1 MEMKHR
7 TSQILTQRLTITPR
21 MQQALKLLQLNN
33 LVLEQVVREEMAA
46 NPTLEEEDGLTEA
59 PDPEVMQAG
68 QESADRIGGAETGPD
83 TTPAETVEA
92 ERGETEPTDAAP
104 EKNEIDWDDYFHDD
118 YESPNAGT
126 EERSTDAYER
136 VPVSRQSLDEYV
148 AEQLR
153 YKDLNDDEIR
163 VGEYII
169 GSIDN
174 RGYLTMSAPEI
185 AAELQV
191 EVAVVER
198 VIALVQSLDPPGI
211 GARDL
216 RECLLLQL
224 KARGC
229 QEHLAYRV
237 VDEHFDDLTRRRQ
250 VEIARALKVPVE
262 EIQRCIDLI
271 STLSPVPGAQISA
284 PDAEYVYPDL
294 VVERVDDQYVVYL
307 NDKNVPR
314 LRISTAYEHVLQS
327 NGQGGGRPAGRRME
341 APANGTGTP
350 AAAISQDAEARRY
363 VTEKLSSARWL
374 IQTIEQRRRTMVK
387 VMKAIVEE
395 QRDFFEKGEMYLHPL
410 TLQNVASKIGMH
422 ESTVSRV
429 TSGKYCQTPRGVFE
443 LKYFF
448 SSGLSSDGGED
459 VSAKSAK
466 AMIAKLIDQED
477 KKDPL
482 SDQRIAEILK
492 EQGLDIARRTVA
504 KYREQLNVPNARY
517 RKRH

>member
-1 MEMKHR
+1 MEPGTMEPGDAENPMGGPY
-7 TSQILTQRLTITPR
+7 S
-21 MQQALKLLQLNN
+21 
-33 LVLEQVVREEMAA
+33 EEA
-46 NPTLEEEDGLTEA
+46 
-59 PDPEVMQAG
+59 
-68 QESADRIGGAETGPD
+68 
-83 TTPAETVEA
+83 
-92 ERGETEPTDAAP
+92 
-104 EKNEIDWDDYFHDD
+104 
-118 YESPNAGT
+118 
-126 EERSTDAYER
+126 
-136 VPVSRQSLDEYV
+136 
-148 AEQLR
+148 
-153 YKDLNDDEIR
+153 
-163 VGEYII
+163 
-169 GSIDN
+169 
-174 RGYLTMSAPEI
+174 
-185 AAELQV
+185 
-191 EVAVVER
+191 VER
-198 VIALVQSLDPPGI
+198 VIAMVQSLDPPGI

-224 KARGC
+224 KARGYAD
-229 QEHLAYRV
+229 HLAYRV
-237 VDEHFDDLTRRRQ
+237 VRDHFDDLTRRRQ

-262 EIQRCIDLI
+262 EIQACTDLI
-271 STLSPVPGAQISA
+271 GTLSPVPGAQISA

-294 VVERVDDQYVVYL
+294 VVDRVDDQYVVYL

-314 LRISTAYEHVLQS
+314 LRISSAYEHVLQ
-327 NGQGGGRPAGRRME
+327 NGAGGHGRGAGGRGKVE
-341 APANGTGTP
+341 APSNGTGTP

-448 SSGLSSDGGED
+448 SSGLTSDGGED

-466 AMIAKLIDQED
+466 AMIAKLIEQED

-492 EQGLDIARRTVA
+492 EQRLDIARRTVA
-504 KYREQLNVPNARY
+504 KYREQLNMPNARY